1 MKTDFYSDL
10 GQLLV
15 YISEVATA
23 IRLNSAYN
31 GNYKQMDQDQVSLD
45 VMWLSDSLHN
55 LDRLGH
61 AIESGSPQEIL
72 DACKVEIDYYKK
84 TILYSL
90 HSNWKSD
97 PNGSFQR
104 HDHIIRPQQA
114 LDVFTSIHDKA
125 LALLGDN

>member
-10 GQLLV
+10 CQLLV

-84 TILYSL
+84 TILDSQ
-90 HSNWKSD
+90 HSNWKGD
-97 PNGSFQR
+97 PKGSFQR
-104 HDHIIRPQQA
+104 HDHIIRPQKA